1 MGLNHLPGDPR
12 HLRRLPSE
20 HVSICLEEGD
30 EREFLFFSQIP
41 HDAGGLGGVC
51 ANLDGLRGPT
61 VCSGWLY
68 LRRLGGRSG
77 TGGRGTSPSIVRPS
91 NLGRQSV

>member
-1 MGLNHLPGDPR
+1 MVLNHLPGDPR

-20 HVSICLEEGD
+20 HVGICLEEGD

-41 HDAGGLGGVC
+41 RDAGGLGGVR
-51 ANLDGLRGPT
+51 ANLDGLRGPA
-61 VCSGWLY
+61 VCSEQLY

-77 TGGRGTSPSIVRPS
+77 TEGRGASPSVVWPS